1 MRGYEGSGRVGD
13 IYIPLKQG
21 DKMKIE
27 SAVFCHVGRVRSNNE
42 DNYYINGKYRW
53 NLSQNEAFEEDLR
66 SANKALYAVSDGMG
80 GEDLGE
86 LASWIT
92 VRSLSPAKI
101 PEVKKSAT
109 EAIARANDEI
119 CSEIRENGGR
129 RIGATLVMLYI
140 DDKKAISCNVGDS
153 RAYLFRDQSL
163 IQISEDHNEAMQMVR
178 MGIISKE
185 EAENHHSRHA
195 LSQHL
200 GIFKDELLIEPYFS
214 DEISLEKGDMFL
226 LCSDGLTDMVTDEE
240 ICRSITEFKAPSKIG
255 EALKEK
261 ALLNGG
267 KDNITVLVAKVR

>member
-1 MRGYEGSGRVGD
+1 
-13 IYIPLKQG
+13 
-21 DKMKIE
+21 MKIE

-53 NLSQNEAFEEDLR
+53 NFSENEAFEKDVK
-66 SANKALYAVSDGMG
+66 SADKALYAVSDGMG

-86 LASWIT
+86 LASWIA
-92 VRSLSPAKI
+92 VRNLYPAKI
-101 PEVKKSAT
+101 SEVRESAIDSI
-109 EAIARANDEI
+109 EKANNEI
-119 CSEIRENGGR
+119 CSEIRENRGR

-153 RAYLFRDQSL
+153 RAYLFRDKAL
-163 IQISEDHNEAMQMVR
+163 IQISEDHNEAMQMAR

-185 EAENHHSRHA
+185 EAENHHFRHA

-214 DEISLEKGDMFL
+214 DEISLKKGDVFL
-226 LCSDGLTDMVTDEE
+226 LCSDGLTDMVANEE
-240 ICRSITEFKAPSKIG
+240 ICRIITEFKSPSKIG
-255 EALKEK
+255 EALKEM

-267 KDNITVLVAKVR
+267 KDNITVLVAKVK